1 MEIPASFQTLR
12 GDREQPWPIVVREEL
27 QTAQAG
33 ALLAR
38 VEAVGWKDIYH
49 AYGPAADVPAQL
61 AAVIVGHDATRAEAW
76 WNLWGNILHQGTVYE
91 ATVPALSILLA
102 LAQWREHPDRAQAI
116 SMLREAVA
124 TEDIRVWRYD
134 DDGAIVSDPGEQR
147 RLYAALPAMVDRG
160 AEPLLHRWWEEP
172 APVQRELLWLLSVLP
187 ALRARYEP
195 LVAELLPSRH
205 RAAWELET
213 ARAAES
219 QEDADAVSALEDW
232 IHAGGEG

>member
-1 MEIPASFQTLR
+1 MAIPPSFQTLR
-12 GDREQPWPIVVREEL
+12 GDREKPWPILVREEL
-27 QTAQAG
+27 ETAQAG

-61 AAVIVGHDATRAEAW
+61 AAIVVGDDATRAEAW

-91 ATVPALSILLA
+91 ATVPAVPILLA
-102 LAQWREHPDRAQAI
+102 LAGWREHPDRAQAI
-116 SMLREAVA
+116 SMLREAAA
-124 TEDIRVWRYD
+124 TADIRVWRYD
-134 DDGAIVSDPGEQR
+134 DDGRIVSDSDEQR
-147 RLYAALPAMVDRG
+147 RLYAALHAMVDRG
-160 AEPLLHRWWEEP
+160 AEPLLHRWREEP

-187 ALRARYEP
+187 ALRARHES
-195 LVAELLPSRH
+195 LVAELLPPRH

-219 QEDADAVSALEDW
+219 QDDADAVSALEDW
-232 IHAGGEG
+232 VHTGGDG